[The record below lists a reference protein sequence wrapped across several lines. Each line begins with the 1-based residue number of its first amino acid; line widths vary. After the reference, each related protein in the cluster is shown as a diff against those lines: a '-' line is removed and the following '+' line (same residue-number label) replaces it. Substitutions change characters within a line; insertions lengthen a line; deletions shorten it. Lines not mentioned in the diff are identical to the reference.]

1 MHVPSSDAE
10 HPTIPACMSQLL
22 NSENKKSLK
31 VNSINERG
39 GIRLCRI
46 GCSSN
51 VTAEQ
56 AGVDRRRTLNVIK
69 RPEIII

>member
-1 MHVPSSDAE
+1 MYE
-10 HPTIPACMSQLL
+10 LL
-22 NSENKKSLK
+22 NSENKKISLK

-56 AGVDRRRTLNVIK
+56 AGVDRRRTLNAINLFSFFK
-69 RPEIII
+69 QQPEIII